1 MIKHVPIP
9 LEGTQLEKALLKELY
24 LVLCTQVSPL
34 EFKWGKPKVNLY
46 RHSISFEC
54 KKKKKK
60 AKGMTIVIVVL
71 HSYARQMEKVGD
83 ALMAGLQLGGIL
95 LAPIP

>member
-1 MIKHVPIP
+1 
-9 LEGTQLEKALLKELY
+9 
-24 LVLCTQVSPL
+24 
-34 EFKWGKPKVNLY
+34 
-46 RHSISFEC
+46 
-54 KKKKKK
+54 
-60 AKGMTIVIVVL
+60 MTIVTVVL